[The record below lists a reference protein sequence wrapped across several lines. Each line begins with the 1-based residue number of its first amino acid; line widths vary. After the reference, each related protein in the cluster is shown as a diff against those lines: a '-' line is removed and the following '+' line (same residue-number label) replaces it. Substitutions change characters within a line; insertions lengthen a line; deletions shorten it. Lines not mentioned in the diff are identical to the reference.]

1 MFLADALGTDQMITN
16 MQYRDE
22 DDEKSS
28 NNSSGVLVNFDEI
41 LHVSDGFDTPTKP
54 PLKESINSQV
64 FSATDCACSLVKGQ
78 LVHEDAEGVNEIIKL
93 ILDEMIEK
101 AVASTEVKEKDILHC
116 ESRYKKGGSERK
128 ENNLQ
133 DSRSSTILYMI
144 NQKKIIISIGCCFL
158 FVLLIFNALNFSR
171 WTNIGITQHVD
182 PETKNTMTPLIRSYD
197 KRSSIIQKLSRSATV
212 STPYTSVKPYIK
224 DSVKTKHKL
233 KKKNDKDIGIFC
245 ENEKF
250 LCYWKARIQ
259 DENRNNKNLIKRK
272 ECNGVEG
279 SLRVKEKNPDPD
291 RPFFNFS
298 NLLKNLF
305 KFLFSSLFDPY
316 VVLFAFLQQKFISD
330 FRNDSNQFI
339 ASELISSN
347 NGNCNFSKKYKK
359 IYFLIVYFSYT
370 FLVYFFIDK

>member
-28 NNSSGVLVNFDEI
+28 NNSNGVLVNFDEI

-54 PLKESINSQV
+54 PLKESINPQG
-64 FSATDCACSLVKGQ
+64 FSAADCACSLVKGE
-78 LVHEDAEGVNEIIKL
+78 LIRDDDDEVKEIIKL
-93 ILDEMIEK
+93 ILNEMIEK
-101 AVASTEVKEKDILHC
+101 ADASTEVKEKDILHC
-116 ESRYKKGGSERK
+116 DSRYKKGGSERK
-128 ENNLQ
+128 ENNLPE
-133 DSRSSTILYMI
+133 SRSSTILHII
-144 NQKKIIISIGCCFL
+144 NQKRIIISIGCCFL
-158 FVLLIFNALNFSR
+158 FVLLIFNAFNFSR
-171 WTNIGITQHVD
+171 WINIGITQHVV
-182 PETKNTMTPLIRSYD
+182 PESRNPMTHLIPSND
-197 KRSSIIQKLSRSATV
+197 KRSSIFQKLSKSATV
-212 STPYTSVKPYIK
+212 STSVKPYVK
-224 DSVKTKHKL
+224 DSVKTKHKQ
-233 KKKNDKDIGIFC
+233 KKKNDKDKGIFC

-272 ECNGVEG
+272 EYNGVED

-291 RPFFNFS
+291 RLFVNFS
-298 NLLKNLF
+298 TLLKNLF

-330 FRNDSNQFI
+330 SRNISNQFI

>member
-78 LVHEDAEGVNEIIKL
+78 LAHEDAEGVKEIIKL
-93 ILDEMIEK
+93 ILNEMIEK
-101 AVASTEVKEKDILHC
+101 AIASTEVNEKDILHC

-128 ENNLQ
+128 ENLQ
-133 DSRSSTILYMI
+133 DSRSSTILYII
-144 NQKKIIISIGCCFL
+144 NQKRIIISIGCCFL

-171 WTNIGITQHVD
+171 WTNIGITQHVA
-182 PETKNTMTPLIRSYD
+182 PETKNPMTPLIRSYD

-212 STPYTSVKPYIK
+212 STPYTSVKPHVK

-233 KKKNDKDIGIFC
+233 KKKNDKDKRTFC
-245 ENEKF
+245 EKEKF
-250 LCYWKARIQ
+250 LCYWNARIQ

-272 ECNGVEG
+272 EYNGVED

-291 RPFFNFS
+291 RLFVNFS
-298 NLLKNLF
+298 KLLKNLF

-330 FRNDSNQFI
+330 FRNISNQFI